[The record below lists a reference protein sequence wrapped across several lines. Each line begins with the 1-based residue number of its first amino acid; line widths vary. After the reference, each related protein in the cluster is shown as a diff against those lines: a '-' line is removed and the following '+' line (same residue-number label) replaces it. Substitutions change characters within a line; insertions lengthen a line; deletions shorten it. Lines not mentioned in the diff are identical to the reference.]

1 MSKSLRQ
8 ERYKTTGGA
17 ADLVKVETL
26 VPAAC
31 RGQILELASKL
42 REEHR
47 QRKAW
52 AEEVVAKVHAASANL
67 PRRFTQPVNIDRIV
81 ITSVNV
87 PFPKSIDAEALA
99 QSIKENAVP
108 VGYHGHLE
116 RFLGELS
123 LTDILRFCDRHDI
136 KAKALAYFVRTNK
149 RELALRRPELEEHL
163 NALVPYS

>member
-1 MSKSLRQ
+1 MSKSQRQ

-31 RGQILELASKL
+31 RSQVLALAAKL

-47 QRKAW
+47 QRKAEVN
-52 AEEVVAKVHAASANL
+52 AVVAKVRAACVSQ
-67 PRRFTQPVNIDRIV
+67 PRRFAKPVNVDRIV
-81 ITSVNV
+81 VTSVNV
-87 PFPKSIDAEALA
+87 PFPKSIDAETLA
-99 QSIKENAVP
+99 QSIKANTLP

-116 RFLGELS
+116 RFLGEVS

-136 KAKALAYFVRTNK
+136 KANTLARYVRTNR
-149 RELALRRPELEEHL
+149 RELALRRPDLEEHL
-163 NALVPYS
+163 NALVPCS

>member
-31 RGQILELASKL
+31 RAQILELASKL

-47 QRKAW
+47 QQKVW
-52 AEEVVAKVHAASANL
+52 ADEVVAKVRAASAGL
-67 PRRFTQPVNIDRIV
+67 PRRFTQPVNVDRIV
-81 ITSVNV
+81 VTSVNV
-87 PFPKSIDAEALA
+87 PFPKRIDAEALA
-99 QSIKENAVP
+99 HSIKANELP
-108 VGYHGHLE
+108 LGYRGHLE

-136 KAKALAYFVRTNK
+136 NAKTLARFVRTNK